1 MKSWVASVCAGMI
14 LACMQL
20 PAEAQSNSHS
30 PVDTNDHSHASATGF
45 PVTLDVVVDEIRDI
59 SIGHANF
66 EIVAET
72 LLTWT
77 LPNSTGGIFSPET
90 ITGSSVDET
99 LADTWDPGMFI
110 ANALQPRTIVARSLT
125 IYPDGRV
132 ELYEKFSALVSIDS
146 AMPTY
151 PFGEVDLHLEIQSV
165 NHPLPEFV
173 FVPRKFELGHHG
185 NPDAV
190 AKGNWSLHDRR
201 TEVIETSSL
210 SHGGASRFSVAV
222 LHMALAHDF
231 IDIAQKIFMPLLS
244 VMLLSLVINKYMV
257 IYETESGG
265 DNGSWRVGG
274 QLTLLLT
281 LFALKFSLGDEIP
294 ATHYMTMIDALFIS
308 VGLLVV
314 LALIWGMYVIHAF
327 QSGRIEFAQRLE
339 QKSNII
345 FVLLAIGLLS
355 WVSTFLLK

>member
-1 MKSWVASVCAGMI
+1 MRNWVVSVCVGI
-14 LACMQL
+14 ISTFMQF
-20 PAEAQSNSHS
+20 PVEAQSANHS
-30 PVDTNDHSHASATGF
+30 SVDTSNHSLASETEF
-45 PVTLDVVVDEIRDI
+45 PVTLDVIVDEIRDI

-77 LPNSTGGIFSPET
+77 LPDLTGRVSAPRT

-99 LADTWDPGMFI
+99 LADTWDPGLFI
-110 ANALQPRTIVARSLT
+110 SNALQPRTIVARSLT
-125 IYPDGRV
+125 MYPDGSV
-132 ELYEKFSALVSIDS
+132 ELYEKFSAVVSIDS

-151 PFGEVDLHLEIQSV
+151 PFGEVDLLLEIQSV

-185 NPDAV
+185 NPDEV

-231 IDIAQKIFMPLLS
+231 IDIAQKIFVPLLS
-244 VMLLSLVINKYMV
+244 VMLLSLAINKYMV
-257 IYETESGG
+257 IYETETGG
-265 DNGSWRVGG
+265 DNGNWRVGG

-308 VGLLVV
+308 VSLLVV
-314 LALIWGMYVIHAF
+314 LALLWGMYVIHAF
-327 QSGRIEFAQRLE
+327 QSGRIEFAQKLE
-339 QKSNII
+339 QKSNLI
-345 FVLLAIGLLS
+345 FVLLALGSLS
-355 WVSTFLLK
+355 WVSTFLMK

>member
-1 MKSWVASVCAGMI
+1 MRNWVVSVCVGI
-14 LACMQL
+14 ISTFMQF
-20 PAEAQSNSHS
+20 PVEAQSANHS
-30 PVDTNDHSHASATGF
+30 SVDTSNHSLASETEF
-45 PVTLDVVVDEIRDI
+45 PVTLDVIVDEIRNI

-77 LPNSTGGIFSPET
+77 LPDLTRRVSAPRT

-99 LADTWDPGMFI
+99 LADTWDPGLFI
-110 ANALQPRTIVARSLT
+110 SNALQPRTIVARSLT
-125 IYPDGRV
+125 MYPDGSV

-151 PFGEVDLHLEIQSV
+151 PFGEVDLLLEIQSV

-185 NPDAV
+185 NPDEV
-190 AKGNWSLHDRR
+190 TKGNWSLHDRR

-222 LHMALAHDF
+222 LHVALAHDF
-231 IDIAQKIFMPLLS
+231 IDIAQKIFVPLLS
-244 VMLLSLVINKYMV
+244 VMLLSLAINKYMV
-257 IYETESGG
+257 IYETETGG
-265 DNGSWRVGG
+265 DNGNWRVGG

-308 VGLLVV
+308 VSLLVV
-314 LALIWGMYVIHAF
+314 LAMLWGMYVIHAF
-327 QSGRIEFAQRLE
+327 QSGRIEFAQKLE
-339 QKSNII
+339 QKSNLI
-345 FVLLAIGLLS
+345 FVLLALGSLS
-355 WVSTFLLK
+355 WVSTFLMK

>member
-1 MKSWVASVCAGMI
+1 MKSWIVSICLGVI
-14 LACMQL
+14 LACMQI
-20 PAEAQSNSHS
+20 PVKAQSNSHS
-30 PVDTNDHSHASATGF
+30 SVDTNNHAHASGSSF
-45 PVTLDVVVDEIRDI
+45 PVKLDVIVDEIRDI
-59 SIGHANF
+59 SIGNANF
-66 EIVAET
+66 DIVAET

-77 LPNSTGGIFSPET
+77 LPNLAGRVLTPKT
-90 ITGSSVDET
+90 ITGSAVDET
-99 LADTWDPGMFI
+99 LADTWDPGVFI

-125 IYPDGRV
+125 IYPDGSL
-132 ELYEKFSALVSIDS
+132 ELYEKFSALISIDS

-151 PFGEVDLHLEIQSV
+151 PFGEVDLHLEFQSV

-185 NPDAV
+185 NPDEV
-190 AKGNWSLHDRR
+190 AKGNWSFHDRR
-201 TEVIETSSL
+201 AEVLENSSL
-210 SHGGASRFSVAV
+210 SHGGESRFSVAV
-222 LHMALAHDF
+222 LHLALAHDF

-244 VMLLSLVINKYMV
+244 VMLLSLAINKYMV

-265 DNGSWRVGG
+265 DNGNWRVGG

-294 ATHYMTMIDALFIS
+294 ATHYITMIDALFLAVS
-308 VGLLVV
+308 LLVV

-327 QSGRIEFAQRLE
+327 QSGRIEVAQRLE

-355 WVSTFLLK
+355 WVSTFLI